1 MSDIKE
7 LKKELKRLYS
17 VEEKL
22 LEFIATEED
31 HIKIAINQLFE
42 VAELIFQMNVIIENQ
57 KRRTNDNSTKG
68 PRRNKISYRRS
79 I

>member
-42 VAELIFQMNVIIENQ
+42 VAELIFQMNVIIE
-57 KRRTNDNSTKG
+57 KSKKEDK
-68 PRRNKISYRRS
+68 
-79 I
+79 